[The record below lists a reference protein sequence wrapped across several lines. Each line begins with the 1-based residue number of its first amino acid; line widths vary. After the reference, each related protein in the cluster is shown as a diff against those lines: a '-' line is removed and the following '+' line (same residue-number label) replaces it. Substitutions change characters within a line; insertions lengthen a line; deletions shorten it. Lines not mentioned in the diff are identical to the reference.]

1 MSNEELEPEWAFT
14 SIEQHEIYLDKTRD
28 GRYWRLIYWL
38 HNDVLLQLR
47 IGHTSTDDPD
57 DFIAEM
63 KLVGPEDT
71 GCRSEEGF
79 MTLGEFTEAPVALV
93 QGLDPD
99 LGEYPD
105 TYRDE
110 FITMVRY
117 WGRVLEFM
125 ECGSKCRRSTPGP
138 TSRGAGE
145 THGMPERVRGGAGA
159 VKKRTRREEV
169 RTW

>member
-1 MSNEELEPEWAFT
+1 MLHEELEPEWAFT
-14 SIEQHEIYLDKTRD
+14 SIEQHAIYLDKTRD
-28 GRYWRLIYWL
+28 GHYWRLIYWL

-47 IGHTSTDDPD
+47 IRHTSTDDPD

-79 MTLGEFTEAPVALV
+79 MTLGEFCELPLALV
-93 QGLDPD
+93 PGLHLDD
-99 LGEYPD
+99 LVQDKFPD

-117 WGRVLEFM
+117 WGRVLEIM
-125 ECGSKCRRSTPGP
+125 ECAPALGI
-138 TSRGAGE
+138 
-145 THGMPERVRGGAGA
+145 
-159 VKKRTRREEV
+159 
-169 RTW
+169 